1 MLNNWEAGEEGA
13 SSWRVTGGC
22 VGVHPPLSD
31 SCTTLPTNWLTLREA
46 FHLFEFDIQ
55 EFEESLLLL
64 GADDDS
70 DQLVRQLVV
79 KLLQGCLPMYRKRI
93 TPQVDKSVFFFQRL
107 TKRFVSELQQILEA
121 TVAKQEGGRRG
132 GLGSIQV

>member
-1 MLNNWEAGEEGA
+1 MLNNWEADEEGA

-93 TPQVDKSVFFFQRL
+93 TPQVDKKFFPSVADKTFCFRI
-107 TKRFVSELQQILEA
+107 TA
-121 TVAKQEGGRRG
+121 NT
-132 GLGSIQV
+132 

>member
-1 MLNNWEAGEEGA
+1 MPKQLNNWEADEEGA
-13 SSWRVTGGC
+13 SSWCVTRGC
-22 VGVHPPLSD
+22 VGVHSPLSH

-93 TPQVDKSVFFFQRL
+93 TPQVDKSIF
-107 TKRFVSELQQILEA
+107 S
-121 TVAKQEGGRRG
+121 VAEKTFCFR
-132 GLGSIQV
+132 ITANT

>member
-1 MLNNWEAGEEGA
+1 MSCSCVTAG
-13 SSWRVTGGC
+13 C
-22 VGVHPPLSD
+22 LGVHPVLSQG
-31 SCTTLPTNWLTLREA
+31 SNNRLTLREA

-93 TPQVDKSVFFFQRL
+93 TPQVV
-107 TKRFVSELQQILEA
+107 ELFSTRYLD
-121 TVAKQEGGRRG
+121 
-132 GLGSIQV
+132 S

>member
-1 MLNNWEAGEEGA
+1 MLGQLNNHEKTASCCCVTAG
-13 SSWRVTGGC
+13 C
-22 VGVHPPLSD
+22 LGVHPVLSQA
-31 SCTTLPTNWLTLREA
+31 STNRLTLREA

-93 TPQVDKSVFFFQRL
+93 TPQVV
-107 TKRFVSELQQILEA
+107 ELFSTRYLD
-121 TVAKQEGGRRG
+121 
-132 GLGSIQV
+132 S

>member
-1 MLNNWEAGEEGA
+1 MTCSGY
-13 SSWRVTGGC
+13 SSLITTA
-22 VGVHPPLSD
+22 PPPTLILS
-31 SCTTLPTNWLTLREA
+31 REA

-64 GADDDS
+64 GADDDT

-93 TPQVDKSVFFFQRL
+93 TSQVKLSL
-107 TKRFVSELQQILEA
+107 H
-121 TVAKQEGGRRG
+121 G
-132 GLGSIQV
+132 

>member
-1 MLNNWEAGEEGA
+1 M
-13 SSWRVTGGC
+13 TGGC
-22 VGVHPPLSD
+22 LGVHPPLSH
-31 SCTTLPTNWLTLREA
+31 SLLLPPHLLTGSLSLREA

-93 TPQVDKSVFFFQRL
+93 TPQVD
-107 TKRFVSELQQILEA
+107 
-121 TVAKQEGGRRG
+121 
-132 GLGSIQV
+132 

>member
-1 MLNNWEAGEEGA
+1 MDVLEYKRPSYQNPSN
-13 SSWRVTGGC
+13 R
-22 VGVHPPLSD
+22 
-31 SCTTLPTNWLTLREA
+31 LTLREA

>member
-1 MLNNWEAGEEGA
+1 MDVLEYKRPSYQN
-13 SSWRVTGGC
+13 
-22 VGVHPPLSD
+22 
-31 SCTTLPTNWLTLREA
+31 PTNRLTLREA

-70 DQLVRQLVV
+70 DQLVRQLEV

-93 TPQVDKSVFFFQRL
+93 TPQVEKTFLQRRVL
-107 TKRFVSELQQILEA
+107 RIGLQIYCFRITA
-121 TVAKQEGGRRG
+121 NT
-132 GLGSIQV
+132 

>member
-1 MLNNWEAGEEGA
+1 MSCSCVTAG
-13 SSWRVTGGC
+13 C
-22 VGVHPPLSD
+22 LGVHPVLSQA
-31 SCTTLPTNWLTLREA
+31 STNRLTLREA

-93 TPQVDKSVFFFQRL
+93 TPQVDRSIFFL
-107 TKRFVSELQQILEA
+107 ASEKTSCFRITA
-121 TVAKQEGGRRG
+121 NT
-132 GLGSIQV
+132 

>member
-1 MLNNWEAGEEGA
+1 MLNNCEAGEEGA
-13 SSWRVTGGC
+13 SSWRVTCGC
-22 VGVHPPLSD
+22 VGVHSPLSD

-93 TPQVDKSVFFFQRL
+93 TPQVDKSIFSAADKTFCFR
-107 TKRFVSELQQILEA
+107 TTA
-121 TVAKQEGGRRG
+121 NT
-132 GLGSIQV
+132 

>member
-1 MLNNWEAGEEGA
+1 MDVLEYKRPSYQN
-13 SSWRVTGGC
+13 
-22 VGVHPPLSD
+22 
-31 SCTTLPTNWLTLREA
+31 PTNRLTLREA

-93 TPQVDKSVFFFQRL
+93 TPQVEKNIFATSRL
-107 TKRFVSELQQILEA
+107 ENRTRIYIVSELQQILEA
-121 TVAKQEGGRRG
+121 AVAKQKGGRRG
-132 GLGSIQV
+132 GRSSIQI

>member
-1 MLNNWEAGEEGA
+1 MSQPAF
-13 SSWRVTGGC
+13 
-22 VGVHPPLSD
+22 PPALRACPSPP
-31 SCTTLPTNWLTLREA
+31 SPCPVPREA

-64 GADDDS
+64 GADDQS

-93 TPQVDKSVFFFQRL
+93 THQVGGQLGVREVGVRIERKKERKIRMKLFLEPKISKQMVSKLFF
-107 TKRFVSELQQILEA
+107 
-121 TVAKQEGGRRG
+121 
-132 GLGSIQV
+132 